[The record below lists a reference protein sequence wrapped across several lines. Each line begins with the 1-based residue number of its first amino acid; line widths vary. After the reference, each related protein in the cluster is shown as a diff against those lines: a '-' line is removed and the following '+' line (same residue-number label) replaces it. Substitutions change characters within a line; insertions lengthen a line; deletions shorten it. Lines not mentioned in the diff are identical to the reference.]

1 MQDEYLDVYT
11 LKPGQYREL
20 PYSKYLS
27 AVYLDVDK
35 VTKLYFPRDLV
46 PPPVV
51 HDYTIDKVGAT
62 FTMNSHEEVPTYIWR
77 SKFVAS
83 VNDYCM
89 ILVQGP
95 NNNRLRPN
103 SYIAYPRKYFK
114 DTVLANTTKSP
125 GDHPIGFEISVY
137 SNPLLL
143 PTIYC
148 FEQLP
153 LFQVNQTAQP
163 DRGPKPIQ
171 FSFTSDAVFGRTPP
185 RKRIMVNDE
194 TSPFKRRTK
203 DWYHK
208 HTTYHPRKKLISN
221 EYSSDDATALSPSGG
236 EVRSDRSDEASESSD
251 HEQNPYDPREA
262 EYRDNEVRNQP
273 KVSPNG
279 VYMSTDRRPGTKS
292 VVVRKTNGSLQE
304 YRVGKRAMTDIRR
317 KLKQSQQHSL
327 KHSQQ
332 QSQGHPAQA
341 LNISGDEYSSDDAR
355 ALSPSGDEVDSQRG
369 LRDRT
374 RDRDQYSYESQDNSN
389 TRTPKRSS
397 RVSSR
402 VSAPKHSSSV
412 KFGKSFKPYR
422 EKFTPQFKG
431 NTMDTTFEYE
441 MPPERSDE
449 YSEQELSSQ
458 YEEEGDPEATPL
470 PTTSEPEPVPPR
482 RHKRNAKIISKPS
495 QKRENFFD
503 RFKQ

>member
-62 FTMNSHEEVPTYIWR
+62 FTMNSYEEVPTYIWR

-95 NNNRLRPN
+95 NNNRLRAN

-163 DRGPKPIQ
+163 DSGPKPIQ
-171 FSFTSDAVFGRTPP
+171 FSFTNDAVFGRSPP

-194 TSPFKRRTK
+194 TSPFKRRIK

-221 EYSSDDATALSPSGG
+221 EYSSD

-279 VYMSTDRRPGTKS
+279 VYMSTDKRPGTKS

-317 KLKQSQQHSL
+317 KLK
-327 KHSQQ
+327 HSQQ
-332 QSQGHPAQA
+332 QQQSQRHSQGHPAQP
-341 LNISGDEYSSDDAR
+341 LNLSGDEYSSDDAT

-431 NTMDTTFEYE
+431 NIMDTTFEYE

-458 YEEEGDPEATPL
+458 YEEEVEPEAKP
-470 PTTSEPEPVPPR
+470 EPEAIEPPR
-482 RHKRNAKIISKPS
+482 RRKRNTKIKSKHS

-503 RFKQ
+503 QFKP